1 MTPGDVIGWL
11 ICVAFGLGIVALFT
25 EWLRRLVKDV
35 RGHFDVKSAQQ
46 RMARI
51 EDRVDL
57 VHRRVDAMSKHMREM
72 ETDLAISRAVSV
84 PPPQAPKDDVKTTAQ
99 GYGIKSEL

>member
-57 VHRRVDAMSKHMREM
+57 VHRRVDAVLRRVNDVEAVVYH
-72 ETDLAISRAVSV
+72 DLRNAAA
-84 PPPQAPKDDVKTTAQ
+84 PPAPKDDVNNASDA
-99 GYGIKSEL
+99 GSHGLR